1 MATDPFNNRTAMRLR
16 AIIGAQKTNLS
27 AMGKQLGK
35 TRGYIDTRLRCV
47 VPISAGDLQP
57 FGNYLGYTPE
67 ELVADHFTLHEP
79 TLAGAA
85 GQPANQA
92 RN

>member
-1 MATDPFNNRTAMRLR
+1 MATDLFNNRTAMRLR

-35 TRGYIDTRLRCV
+35 TR
-47 VPISAGDLQP
+47 AGS
-57 FGNYLGYTPE
+57 E
-67 ELVADHFTLHEP
+67 R
-79 TLAGAA
+79 
-85 GQPANQA
+85 QPADQA

>member
-1 MATDPFNNRTAMRLR
+1 MATDLFNNRTAMRLR

-47 VPISAGDLQP
+47 VPISAGDLQL

-67 ELVADHFTLHEP
+67 ELVADHFILHEP
-79 TLAGAA
+79 ALAGSER
-85 GQPANQA
+85 QPADQA